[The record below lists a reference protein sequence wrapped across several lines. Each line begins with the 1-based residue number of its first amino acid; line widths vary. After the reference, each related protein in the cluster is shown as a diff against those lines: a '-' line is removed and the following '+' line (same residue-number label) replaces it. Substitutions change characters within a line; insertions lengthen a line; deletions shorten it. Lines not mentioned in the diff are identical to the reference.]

1 MWTCISY
8 ILRFFSYLK
17 RGNKSLYKEVN
28 FPVIPVFSVISC
40 GDPGVPINGRQVN
53 VSNNYKYGSFIEFDC
68 SENYTFSGDRK
79 IVCGETK
86 DWSAPL
92 PRCFGEFYFLW
103 HRNISG

>member
-1 MWTCISY
+1 MS
-8 ILRFFSYLK
+8 S
-17 RGNKSLYKEVN
+17 YKEVN
-28 FPVIPVFSVISC
+28 LPFYFPVFSVISC
-40 GDPGVPINGRQVN
+40 GDPGVPIHGRQVN
-53 VSNNYKYGSFIEFDC
+53 VSNNYKYGSFVEFDC

>member
-8 ILRFFSYLK
+8 ILRFCSYLK
-17 RGNKSLYKEVN
+17 NKGRRPPIKKLRS
-28 FPVIPVFSVISC
+28 FFTPVFLVISC
-40 GDPGVPINGRQVN
+40 GDPGVPIYGRQVK

-68 SENYTFSGDRK
+68 NENYTFSGDRK

-92 PRCFGEFYFLW
+92 PRCFGEFYFL
-103 HRNISG
+103 

>member
-1 MWTCISY
+1 MY
-8 ILRFFSYLK
+8 MYLVYFAFLFVSQK
-17 RGNKSLYKEVN
+17 RKEVLVLRN
-28 FPVIPVFSVISC
+28 ESPFLFLFFSVISC
-40 GDPGVPINGRQVN
+40 GDPGVPIHGRQVN
-53 VSNNYKYGSFIEFDC
+53 VSNNYKYGSFVEFDC

-103 HRNISG
+103 HRNMSG